1 MAVLLG
7 GRRNNKSLMRLVVL
21 QVLVLSLFLT
31 LFVRLWY
38 LQVFS
43 GDDYRQ
49 QAASQSVREIV
60 QQPARG
66 LIVDDMGRPLVANRT
81 SWVVTVDRTML
92 QRLGDAQ
99 QRRLLQRIARAVHQ
113 PWRTLQART
122 VLCGAPDARAGSC
135 WNGSP
140 YQPVPLAEDVPQR
153 TALAIQEQNEDYP
166 SVIVESQTVR
176 DYPAPFGV
184 NAAHVLGYLSPIT
197 ETELEQAEKVGDD
210 SVHGAS
216 VVGRAGLEKEYDRFL
231 RGFPGSKRVAVD
243 SLGRVLGDSG
253 EVAGEVGDTL
263 VTSLDARVQAVVE
276 QQLAQ
281 TVKTARS
288 TFDQV
293 SGKNYVAD
301 QAAAVVMDTR
311 GRVVAM
317 ASYPSYDPAVW
328 VGGIR
333 ERA

>member
-1 MAVLLG
+1 MTTTTLRAAVG
-7 GRRNNKSLMRLVVL
+7 TPTVVKGRLRLAVV
-21 QVLVLSLFLT
+21 QVLVLALLLT
-31 LFVRLWY
+31 LFARLWY
-38 LQVFS
+38 LQVLS
-43 GDDYRQ
+43 GEDYQ
-49 QAASQSVREIV
+49 AQAADQSVREV
-60 QQPARG
+60 VVQPARG
-66 LIVDDMGRPLVANRT
+66 LVVDDMGRPLVANRT

-276 QQLAQ
+276 QQPAPP
-281 TVKTARS
+281 S
-288 TFDQV
+288 T
-293 SGKNYVAD
+293 
-301 QAAAVVMDTR
+301 R
-311 GRVVAM
+311 
-317 ASYPSYDPAVW
+317 
-328 VGGIR
+328 
-333 ERA
+333 